1 MDSKRNKG
9 VERLKLYILLGA
21 IIWTCI
27 IVASLMWNIHQ
38 AKIQTITKADVMARL
53 SFDKDTSFRTWANFH
68 GGVYVPITEETKPNP
83 YLNVPDRDIETRSGK
98 PLTLMNPAY
107 MMRQY
112 YERFEKKGGVK
123 GHITS
128 LKPLRPENIPDPW
141 EEKSLK
147 TFEQGVKEATTIQT
161 IDNTEYVRLM
171 KPFIVTKGCLKCH
184 SGQGYREGDIRGGIS
199 ASVPMASLRSLERDR
214 IVTFIGIHTFFWLI
228 GMGGIA
234 IFGKQIIKRERK
246 RNEAEE
252 TIRRHKDLL
261 DETGEIAKVGGWEFD
276 VETQEQVWTEEV
288 YRIHEVDM
296 TYKPMVSKGIDF
308 YALAS
313 RPIIERSV
321 QRAIEYGEPF
331 DVELGL
337 ITAKGNHRWVHVVGK
352 AHQEYGKTKKVSGV
366 FQDITERKQ
375 IEATLRESE
384 QKFRTLFEDSRDAI
398 YITTKEGRFID
409 FNQAYLELFRYTK
422 EEMITLL
429 AKDTYMNLSDRD
441 MFKKT
446 IEKKGSV
453 RDYEAKLRR
462 KDGQQMDCII
472 TATTRYADDGSISGY
487 QGIIKDITERKELE
501 EQLHVVSLTDELTV
515 LYNRRGFFTL
525 AQQQMKVT
533 ERTKKDM
540 LLFFAD
546 LDKMKQIND
555 TLGHQEGD
563 KALIEVAAILKEVFR
578 ESDIIGRMGGDE
590 FAILAID
597 TTDESREVLI
607 NRLHNTLD
615 NYNKH
620 EGRNYQ
626 LSLSIGMAH
635 YDPETPSTLDE
646 LMAQADT
653 LMYEEKRGK

>member
-1 MDSKRNKG
+1 MFVPVYRRGLPS
-9 VERLKLYILLGA
+9 
-21 IIWTCI
+21 
-27 IVASLMWNIHQ
+27 
-38 AKIQTITKADVMARL
+38 
-53 SFDKDTSFRTWANFH
+53 DT
-68 GGVYVPITEETKPNP
+68 
-83 YLNVPDRDIETRSGK
+83 LETRREHLQGFV
-98 PLTLMNPAY
+98 L
-107 MMRQY
+107 
-112 YERFEKKGGVK
+112 GVFRV
-123 GHITS
+123 GD
-128 LKPLRPENIPDPW
+128 LV
-141 EEKSLK
+141 EKSLADIQPAGINYFLYDMSAPEGERYLYSHQSRLSKKNITQEIEKNPVSNQLFQYAK
-147 TFEQGVKEATTIQT
+147 TLNVAGREWMIVFTATPDFLASRRSWQ
-161 IDNTEYVRLM
+161 
-171 KPFIVTKGCLKCH
+171 PW
-184 SGQGYREGDIRGGIS
+184 GI
-199 ASVPMASLRSLERDR
+199 L
-214 IVTFIGIHTFFWLI
+214 FIGLLLNGLI
-228 GMGGIA
+228 AGY
-234 IFGKQIIKRERK
+234 FLSNL
-246 RNEAEE
+246 RNMRLLSDMN
-252 TIRRHKDLL
+252 TQLL
-261 DETGEIAKVGGWEFD
+261 DEIEERNRMNETLQKRETQFNEMGRIAKVGGWEFD

-331 DVELGL
+331 DVELEL
-337 ITAKGNHRWVHVVGK
+337 ITAKGNHRWVHVIGK
-352 AHQEYGKTKKVSGV
+352 VHQEYGKTKKVSGV

-446 IEKKGSV
+446 IEEKGSV

-501 EQLHVVSLTDELTV
+501 EQLQVVSLTDELTV

-525 AQQQMKVT
+525 AQQQMKVA

-578 ESDIIGRMGGDE
+578 ESDIIGRM
-590 FAILAID
+590 
-597 TTDESREVLI
+597 
-607 NRLHNTLD
+607 
-615 NYNKH
+615 
-620 EGRNYQ
+620 
-626 LSLSIGMAH
+626 
-635 YDPETPSTLDE
+635 
-646 LMAQADT
+646 
-653 LMYEEKRGK
+653 